1 MKSFERV
8 LKKRILN
15 FGPISISDFM
25 AEANQNPKFGYYK
38 KIFPF
43 GKKGD
48 FITAPEISQMFGE
61 LIGIWIIDSWKKLGQ
76 PNKFNIIELGP
87 GTGNLMID
95 ITRTLNLNKNCA
107 NACKKI
113 YLLETSKKLRM
124 HQKKNFLQVNY
135 KLLKKIS
142 WIENTQKIKKEPF
155 IIVANEFFDALPIKQ
170 LQYTKNGWREILVN
184 FNNKENFYY
193 TLSNN
198 PTLLEKFIPNIKK
211 KIGEIYEIPIQ
222 SLSLI
227 NELFKK
233 FNQTKG
239 NFLIIDYE
247 KKNTYGNTLKSIKNH
262 KKNNPLTNI
271 GISDLSVHV
280 DFELIKKISKNFKLN
295 FYGPISQRNFLIK
308 LGILLRAK
316 MLKKNASQKQKQK
329 INNSLKFLIN
339 KNKMGECFQVVSIS
353 NLNNKKPE
361 GFF

>member
-142 WIENTQKIKKEPF
+142 LEIE
-155 IIVANEFFDALPIKQ
+155 
-170 LQYTKNGWREILVN
+170 
-184 FNNKENFYY
+184 
-193 TLSNN
+193 LS
-198 PTLLEKFIPNIKK
+198 KVNIKR
-211 KIGEIYEIPIQ
+211 IGLIYNHLLKRIP
-222 SLSLI
+222 SLTTD
-227 NELFKK
+227 N
-233 FNQTKG
+233 
-239 NFLIIDYE
+239 
-247 KKNTYGNTLKSIKNH
+247 
-262 KKNNPLTNI
+262 KNNIVNI
-271 GISDLSVHV
+271 T
-280 DFELIKKISKNFKLN
+280 
-295 FYGPISQRNFLIK
+295 RT
-308 LGILLRAK
+308 
-316 MLKKNASQKQKQK
+316 
-329 INNSLKFLIN
+329 
-339 KNKMGECFQVVSIS
+339 
-353 NLNNKKPE
+353 
-361 GFF
+361 